1 MRSMSELSLSG
12 DATYSREAWEK
23 SAAAVLRKSGRLT
36 EDQPDSAVWDALAT
50 RTLDDL
56 AVTPLGTPELVAD
69 VPDPGLPGQAPY
81 VRGVQ
86 ARRSDDGWDVRVLH
100 EDPDATRTAEAV
112 LTDLENGATSVWLRL
127 GPEAI
132 DPAALATVLDRV
144 FVDLAP
150 VVIEARAD
158 ALGAADAFCRYLD
171 ERAVTPAPG
180 TNLGLD
186 PIGATLRGYGSGLH
200 LETVVVEGARKA
212 AERGIAAFVVDATA
226 AHDAGASDA
235 QEIGYALAVGAAYLR
250 ILAGAGF
257 SVDEALALVE
267 FRFAATDEQFTTI
280 AKLRAARRTWN
291 RLTELSGA
299 AEVSRGQVQHA
310 VTSRVMLSKYDPW
323 VNMLRTTV
331 AAFAAGVGGAGS
343 VTVLPFDAPLGLPD
357 AFSRRIARNT
367 SSLLIAESHVAAV
380 TDPAG
385 GAYAVERLTDDL
397 ARAGWEE
404 LGRIEAVGGVRDA
417 IEDGSLTARHT
428 AVARER
434 EAQIARRQRPMTGL
448 SEFPNLREVLPE
460 RTPYPEGAEPLQR
473 WGAAFEALRDNP
485 VATPVFLATMGPVA
499 SHTARV
505 TFVANLL
512 AAGGIE
518 TVTAGPT
525 GGVDDVLAAYDG
537 APVVCLAG
545 PDKAYAEWGAELVAA
560 LRAAGAQW
568 VILAGKP
575 VDGVEVD
582 ATAALGVDALTF
594 LHGTR
599 GRLGAGS
606 VATAAAG
613 QNGAD
618 A

>member
-1 MRSMSELSLSG
+1 MSQLSLNG
-12 DATYSREAWEK
+12 DASSSREAWEK
-23 SAAAVLRKSGRLT
+23 SAAAVLRKSGRLSD
-36 EDQPDSAVWDALAT
+36 DQPDAAVWEALAT
-50 RTLDDL
+50 RTLDDI

-69 VPDPGLPGQAPY
+69 LPDPGLPGQAPY
-81 VRGVQ
+81 VRGTR
-86 ARRSDDGWDVRVLH
+86 ARRDDGSWDVRVLH
-100 EDPDATRTAEAV
+100 EDPDAAKTAEAI

-150 VVIEARAD
+150 VVLEARSD
-158 ALGAADAFCRYLD
+158 AMGAADAFCRYLD

-186 PIGATLRGYGSGLH
+186 PIGAALRGYTSAMV
-200 LETVVVEGARKA
+200 LETVVVEAARKA
-212 AERGIAAFVVDATA
+212 SERGIAAFVVDATA
-226 AHDAGASDA
+226 AHDGGASDA
-235 QEIGYALAVGAAYLR
+235 QEVGYALAVGAAYLR
-250 ILAGAGF
+250 LLDAAGF
-257 SVDEALALVE
+257 PVDDALALVE

-280 AKLRAARRTWN
+280 AKLRAARRAWN
-291 RLTELSGA
+291 RLAELSGA
-299 AEVSRGQVQHA
+299 ADVARGQVQHA

-331 AAFAAGVGGAGS
+331 AAFAAGVGGASS

-367 SSLLIAESHVAAV
+367 SSLLVAESHVGAV

-397 ARAGWEE
+397 ARAAWEE
-404 LGRIEAVGGVRDA
+404 LGRIEDAGGVVDA
-417 IEDGSLTARHT
+417 IEDGSLVARHR

-434 EAQIARRQRPMTGL
+434 EHQVAQRKRPLTGL

-460 RTPYPEGAEPLQR
+460 RTPYPEGAEPVQR
-473 WGAAFEALRDNP
+473 YGAAFEALRDNP
-485 VATPVFLATMGPVA
+485 VATPVFLATMGPISA
-499 SHTARV
+499 HTARV
-505 TFVANLL
+505 TFIANLL

-518 TVTAGPT
+518 TVAAGPT
-525 GGVDDVLAAYDG
+525 TGVDGVLASYDG

-545 PDKAYAEWGAELVAA
+545 PDSAYREWGADLVAA
-560 LRAAGAQW
+560 LREAGAQW

-575 VDGVEVD
+575 VEGVEAD
-582 ATAALGVDALTF
+582 ATAAMGVDALAF
-594 LHGTR
+594 LHETR
-599 GRLGAGS
+599 GHLGAARAAG
-606 VATAAAG
+606 ATAG
-613 QNGAD
+613 ENGAD

>member
-1 MRSMSELSLSG
+1 MSELSLSG
-12 DATYSREAWEK
+12 GAVSSREAWEK
-23 SAAAVLRKSGRLT
+23 AAAAVLRKARRLSD
-36 EDQPDSAVWDALAT
+36 DQPDAAVWEALTT
-50 RTLDDL
+50 RTLDGI
-56 AVTPLGTPELVAD
+56 AVTPLGTPELAAGL
-69 VPDPGLPGQAPY
+69 PDPGLPGQAPY
-81 VRGVQ
+81 VRGTR
-86 ARRSDDGWDVRVLH
+86 ARRDDGSWDIRVLH
-100 EDPDATRTAEAV
+100 EDPDATHTAEAV
-112 LTDLENGATSVWLRL
+112 LDDLENGATSVWLRL

-132 DPAALATVLDRV
+132 DPAALGTVLDRV

-150 VVIEARAD
+150 VVVEARAD
-158 ALGAADAFCRYLD
+158 GLGAADAFCRYLD
-171 ERAVTPAPG
+171 ERGVTPAPG

-186 PIGATLRGYGSGLH
+186 PIGASLRGYTGEMV

-226 AHDAGASDA
+226 AHDGGASEA
-235 QEIGYALAVGAAYLR
+235 QEVGYALAVGAAYLR
-250 ILAGAGF
+250 LLTAAGF
-257 SVDEALALVE
+257 SVEDALAMIE

-280 AKLRAARRTWN
+280 AKLRAARGTWN
-291 RLTELSGA
+291 RLAELCGA
-299 AEVSRGQVQHA
+299 ADVARGQVQHV

-331 AAFAAGVGGAGS
+331 AAFAAGVGGASS

-367 SSLLIAESHVAAV
+367 SSLLTAEAHVGAV

-397 ARAGWEE
+397 ARAAWDE
-404 LGRIEAVGGVRDA
+404 LGRIEEAGGAVDA
-417 IEDGSLTARHT
+417 IEDGSLVGRHR

-434 EAQIARRQRPMTGL
+434 ESQIARRKRPLTGL

-460 RTPYPEGAEPLQR
+460 RTPYPEGAEPVQR
-473 WGAAFEALRDNP
+473 YGAAFEALRDNP
-485 VATPVFLATMGPVA
+485 VPTPVFLATMGPISA
-499 SHTARV
+499 HTARV
-505 TFVANLL
+505 TFIASLL

-525 GGVDDVLAAYDG
+525 ARVDAVLAAYDG

-545 PDKAYAEWGAELVAA
+545 PDSAYAEWGADLVTA

-575 VDGVEVD
+575 VDGVAVD
-582 ATAALGVDALTF
+582 ATAATGVDALAF
-594 LHGTR
+594 LHETR
-599 GRLGAGS
+599 GHLGA
-606 VATAAAG
+606 ARAAG
-613 QNGAD
+613 GPAAENGAD